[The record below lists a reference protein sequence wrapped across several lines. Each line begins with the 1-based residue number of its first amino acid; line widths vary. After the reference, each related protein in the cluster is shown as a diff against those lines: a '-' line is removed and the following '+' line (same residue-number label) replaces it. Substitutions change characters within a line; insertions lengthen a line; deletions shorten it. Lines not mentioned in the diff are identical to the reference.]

1 MTNNEWLLAMS
12 EMMDEKLV
20 GIKDDIQDMK
30 GDIQNM
36 KGDIQNMK
44 CDILNMKGEIIT
56 IKGELHLVKLC
67 QENMILPRLN
77 TIESCYTDTYTRYKE
92 YADKMD
98 STFSD
103 VDLLKRVVA
112 EQSKKSRNWHNFL
125 EIKSALPE
133 SFLWAIS
140 KSLSY

>member
-1 MTNNEWLLAMS
+1 MKGDIQNMQGDIQNMKGDIQN
-12 EMMDEKLV
+12 MK
-20 GIKDDIQDMK
+20 GDIQDMK

-36 KGDIQNMK
+36 KGDIQDMKGDIRNMK
-44 CDILNMKGEIIT
+44 GDILNMKGEILS
-56 IKGELHLVKLC
+56 IKGELHLVRLC

-92 YADKMD
+92 YADRMD

-112 EQSKKSRNWHNFL
+112 EQSEKIQKL
-125 EIKSALPE
+125 A
-133 SFLWAIS
+133 
-140 KSLSY
+140 

>member
-67 QENMILPRLN
+67 QENMIRPRLN

-112 EQSKKSRNWHNFL
+112 EQSEKIQKL
-125 EIKSALPE
+125 A
-133 SFLWAIS
+133 
-140 KSLSY
+140 